1 MTTAVPLPFRYRPE
15 GWEAR
20 AIKSFGKIQRLQK
33 HGKPS
38 RFYYVREYDS
48 DTQRDRWTSTK
59 CTTRKAAQ
67 EWVRTREMELA
78 LGTDRKQARSAV
90 SFPDGLLVWLE
101 AKRST
106 VSRKQ
111 AQALESMT
119 NFWQAYFGS
128 KLIREITTSDLRR
141 YLTHRAAGTVPGRR
155 TLRPLSVA
163 TVNND
168 IVAIRDFFTFAVN
181 EGWIDRSPASGVKRR
196 PGAIKNRVRSL
207 TPQEEQALLEACRRA
222 EPVTVTA
229 KRNGG
234 GRAGGKNARAK
245 STFKQPRRVP
255 DYLYPLTFVALRCG
269 FRRRTL
275 LSIRWCDVDLKK
287 RRWQIPGE
295 YMKTRETYQAPV
307 PKSVVAELNRYRS
320 WLAESIGAESSY
332 RLDHEERIFGLSPD
346 SDIGRSFQSA
356 VRRAGLDGLTFHDLR
371 RCYLNRLRERG
382 VPIDTAMRLTTHR
395 SFQTVLKFYREVPEA
410 DLLRAVDA
418 IDDPEPDGGDQ

>member
-1 MTTAVPLPFRYRPE
+1 M
-15 GWEAR
+15 
-20 AIKSFGKIQRLQK
+20 KSYGKIQRLPK
-33 HGKPS
+33 HGKLS
-38 RFYYVREYDS
+38 RYYYVREYDS
-48 DTQRDRWTSTK
+48 DTQRDRWISTK
-59 CTTRKAAQ
+59 CTSRKAAQ

-78 LGTDRKQARSAV
+78 LGADRKRARSAV
-90 SFPDGLLVWLE
+90 SFSEGLQVWLE

-106 VSRKQ
+106 VSPKQ
-111 AQALESMT
+111 AQALVSMT

-128 KLIREITTSDLRR
+128 KILREIETSDIRR

-155 TLRPLSVA
+155 TLRQLAAA

-168 IVAIRDFFTFAVN
+168 IVAIRDFFNFAVN
-181 EGWIDRSPASGVKRR
+181 ESWIDRSPAAGVKRR
-196 PGAIKNRVRSL
+196 PGAIKNRIRSL
-207 TPQEEQALLEACRRA
+207 TPQEEEALLDACRRA
-222 EPVTVTA
+222 EPATVTA

-234 GRAGGKNARAK
+234 GRAGGKNARRE

-255 DYLYPLTFVALRCG
+255 DYLFPLAFIALRCG

-275 LSIRWCDVDLKK
+275 LSIRWCDIDLDK

-307 PKSVVAELNRYRS
+307 PKSVVAELHEYRS
-320 WLAESIGAESSY
+320 RLSENLGAEASH
-332 RLDHEERIFGLSPD
+332 RLAPEERIFGLSPD

-356 VRRAGLDGLTFHDLR
+356 VRRAGLKGLTFHDLR
-371 RCYLNRLRERG
+371 RCYLNKLRERG

-410 DLLRAVDA
+410 DLLKAVDA
-418 IDDPEPDGGDQ
+418 IDEPETLEGERR